1 MSAQAEC
8 YTNHNSRQLTPI
20 YFDLT
25 DMPTAFRVACR
36 TRHTTVFRVA
46 DWSPHLVSEPQWL
59 VLFVYRVR
67 SKEYSSMAA
76 GEDTDPIP
84 PDVAT
89 SAALGARAYR
99 RVDTCVTVTTGE
111 VVVHNEFYACKFRA
125 AFENRFGTSW
135 LTPAVLVHPSMKI
148 ADDSRRS
155 VALRNAEGRLKDG
168 ERRGRTRSVT
178 PGEGRCVALNCSTC
192 LTVCCCC
199 CAPHCAL
206 AMLTSQVAF
215 SAYQGTACHRDKPW
229 QPGPWRLCTCWM
241 SLATTLTFSLAQAE
255 QHEWT
260 HHRHSRKGVRPR

>member
-1 MSAQAEC
+1 MLHAR
-8 YTNHNSRQLTPI
+8 HNSQQLTPQML
-20 YFDLT
+20 FDLT

-178 PGEGRCVALNCSTC
+178 PGEGRCVAINFSTC
-192 LTVCCCC
+192 LTVCCFAAHNTVPLLCSC
-199 CAPHCAL
+199 HRWLSQHIKAWRATRTSPGSQARGACAPA
-206 AMLTSQVAF
+206 
-215 SAYQGTACHRDKPW
+215 G
-229 QPGPWRLCTCWM
+229 
-241 SLATTLTFSLAQAE
+241 
-255 QHEWT
+255 
-260 HHRHSRKGVRPR
+260 

>member
-1 MSAQAEC
+1 
-8 YTNHNSRQLTPI
+8 
-20 YFDLT
+20 
-25 DMPTAFRVACR
+25 
-36 TRHTTVFRVA
+36 
-46 DWSPHLVSEPQWL
+46 
-59 VLFVYRVR
+59 
-67 SKEYSSMAA
+67 MAA

-89 SAALGARAYR
+89 SAALGARAFR

-178 PGEGRCVALNCSTC
+178 PGEGRCVALETSSRLVLRLFAAHNTHRWLSQHIKARRATG
-192 LTVCCCC
+192 TSPGSQARGA
-199 CAPHCAL
+199 CAPA
-206 AMLTSQVAF
+206 
-215 SAYQGTACHRDKPW
+215 G
-229 QPGPWRLCTCWM
+229 
-241 SLATTLTFSLAQAE
+241 
-255 QHEWT
+255 
-260 HHRHSRKGVRPR
+260 